1 MVKNQI
7 RTQRNVEEKVSL
19 ITCMCPVGCLS
30 VVGKSD
36 WFSYT
41 TSPFSRLLHG
51 DEQDV
56 LCHSG
61 HPGLC
66 LRSRFEK
73 NISYLFKLTRLHG
86 YHSGDS
92 WITSSRWALFAF
104 HGPPP
109 TPALTLLRS
118 APVLFH
124 VIPSPPLRTPPSWSV
139 PPSMPPPQ
147 SRRSLNEI
155 QTGTPH
161 SLWVKRKQLLAVARQ
176 RQMWLIPRPR
186 PSSTDTNPL
195 NKQQSVY

>member
-41 TSPFSRLLHG
+41 TSPSSRLLHG

-73 NISYLFKLTRLHG
+73 NISYLFELTRLHG
-86 YHSGDS
+86 YHSGDLFFLSFLNHFLTLGTLCFS
-92 WITSSRWALFAF
+92 WTSACPRLNITTFSTSLISRDSFSSSLD
-104 HGPPP
+104 
-109 TPALTLLRS
+109 TPLLICTTLDAASTQSTLSLSMKSRQARRALTLTQKKT
-118 APVLFH
+118 
-124 VIPSPPLRTPPSWSV
+124 TPRCS
-139 PPSMPPPQ
+139 
-147 SRRSLNEI
+147 
-155 QTGTPH
+155 
-161 SLWVKRKQLLAVARQ
+161 
-176 RQMWLIPRPR
+176 
-186 PSSTDTNPL
+186 
-195 NKQQSVY
+195 